1 MLRKSLSV
9 LLFSCLTSLSAG
21 VFAAEPAKSEA
32 VPVPVTVSQAP
43 VSAEVQVVNL
53 NTADAAALESGLI
66 GIGKVKAQAI
76 VDHRTANGPFASV
89 DELLEVKGIGAA
101 TLEKNR
107 DKLSIN

>member
-1 MLRKSLSV
+1 MLKKSLFA
-9 LLFSCLTSLSAG
+9 LLFSCFTSLSVNA
-21 VFAAEPAKSEA
+21 VAAEPAKTETPSA
-32 VPVPVTVSQAP
+32 NISQAP
-43 VSAEVQVVNL
+43 AGVVVGAINL
-53 NTADAAALESGLI
+53 NTADAQALESGLV

-107 DKLSIN
+107 DKLSVN

>member
-9 LLFSCLTSLSAG
+9 LLFSCLTSLSVG
-21 VFAAEPAKSEA
+21 VFAAEPAKSET
-32 VPVPVTVSQAP
+32 PPVTANQAP
-43 VSAEVQVVNL
+43 ANAEVQVVNL
-53 NTADAAALESGLI
+53 NTADAEALESGLI

-76 VDHRTANGPFASV
+76 VDHRKANGPFASV

-107 DKLSIN
+107 AKLSIN

>member
-1 MLRKSLSV
+1 MLNVKLSA
-9 LLFSCLTSLSAG
+9 LLFACLTSLSVS
-21 VFAAEPAKSEA
+21 VFAVESAKTETSPAEI
-32 VPVPVTVSQAP
+32 SQA
-43 VSAEVQVVNL
+43 VAGAEVGKVNL
-53 NTADAAALESGLI
+53 NTADVATLESELV

-107 DKLSIN
+107 DKLNIN

>member
-21 VFAAEPAKSEA
+21 VFAAEPAQSETPPA
-32 VPVPVTVSQAP
+32 TTSQASA
-43 VSAEVQVVNL
+43 SAEVGRVNL
-53 NTADAAALESGLI
+53 NTADVEVLESGLI

-107 DKLSIN
+107 DKLSVN